1 MSEGG
6 TVSNDNAK
14 ANEKQD
20 NRTAVNEAKRKLIKK
35 IEKGLYAAPITL
47 AMMSTKASA
56 CSVTC

>member
-1 MSEGG
+1 M
-6 TVSNDNAK
+6 SNDNSK